1 MQKSEM
7 EWNIKIDRR
16 GKKSEKERNRHKDKE
31 RQEVRNGELEKKKNT
46 KRMKREKETERC
58 SKSDFLDDATTTL
71 A

>member
-1 MQKSEM
+1 M

-16 GKKSEKERNRHKDKE
+16 GKSPKKKETDIKTKNDRKSEMEISKRKKR
-31 RQEVRNGELEKKKNT
+31 KKNN
-46 KRMKREKETERC
+46 KRMKRETETERC